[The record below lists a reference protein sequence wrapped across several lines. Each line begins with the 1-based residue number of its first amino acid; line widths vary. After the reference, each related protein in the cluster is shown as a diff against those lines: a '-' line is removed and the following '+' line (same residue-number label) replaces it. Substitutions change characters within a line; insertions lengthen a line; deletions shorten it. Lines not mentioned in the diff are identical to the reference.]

1 MNSIAVRNIKRADSK
16 AIDALGQL
24 GVATVHEAQGR
35 HGLMRPY
42 MRPIYPG
49 ARIAGSAVTVLTH
62 PGDNWMLHVGI
73 DLCREGDILVV
84 GTSSYNTDGMFGDLL
99 ATSCLA
105 LGVRGLVID
114 NGCRDVA
121 DLTQMRFPV
130 WSRAIS
136 AKGTVKATPGSVN
149 VPIVCGGLNVKPGDV
164 VIADDDGVVVVPLA
178 HAEEVVKA
186 GKAREANEHEKR
198 ERFCVLSRTLH
209 ACDGLC
215 PLREKEKVHREHTH
229 KSLPGPSGPPLRWT
243 FPPQGEG
250 KAYHRPM
257 QHAGFAPQNLLF
269 SSRF

>member
-1 MNSIAVRNIKRADSK
+1 MTGLRRSCTLLKGDDHRRMSDRHMNSIAVRNIERADSK

-35 HGLMRPY
+35 HGLMGPY

-49 ARIAGSAVTVLTH
+49 ARIAGSAVTVLAH

-149 VPIVCGGLNVKPGDV
+149 VPIVCGGLNVNPGDV
-164 VIADDDGVVVVPLA
+164 IIADDDGVVAVPLA
-178 HAEEVVKA
+178 HVEEVVKA

-198 ERFCVLSRTLH
+198 ERLKGGEKTLDIYKMREPLKK
-209 ACDGLC
+209 AGLVYIESMDGLAKN
-215 PLREKEKVHREHTH
+215 PRKKEV
-229 KSLPGPSGPPLRWT
+229 
-243 FPPQGEG
+243 
-250 KAYHRPM
+250 
-257 QHAGFAPQNLLF
+257 
-269 SSRF
+269 